1 MRRVTIEPAGVV
13 APHRGRMAET
23 LDYYYWITSDW
34 AYFGNPRMIEIVRRH
49 GLELNYRPID
59 LAVTYIRTG
68 GLKLQMRSK
77 EQRDYRLVEMRRF
90 REELGMPIN
99 LTLTHPPATGHLPSY
114 FIIAAQSTGHDVYEL
129 NHAMMKAL
137 WVEERDIEDAAT
149 LVDIADN
156 LGLNGSDILQRAML
170 PAAEA
175 TYIRYTNEAIA
186 RGVFGAPFYCFRNE
200 PFWGQDRLAML
211 DATIA
216 RTIALKA

>member
-1 MRRVTIEPAGVV
+1 
-13 APHRGRMAET
+13 MAET

-34 AYFGNPRMIEIVRRH
+34 AYFGNPRMIEIVRRY

-59 LAVTYIRTG
+59 LSTTYIRTG

-77 EQRDYRLVEMRRF
+77 ERRAYRLVEMRRF

-99 LTLTHPPATGHLPSY
+99 LTLKHPPQTGHLPSY
-114 FIIAAQSTGHDVYEL
+114 FIIAAQGMGHDLYEL
-129 NHAMMKAL
+129 NHAVMTAL
-137 WVEERDIEDAAT
+137 WVEDRDIEDEAT
-149 LVDIADN
+149 LVAIADK
-156 LGLNGSDILQRAML
+156 LRLNGSDILRNARL

-175 TYIRYTNEAIA
+175 TYMRYTNEAIE
-186 RGVFGAPFYCFRNE
+186 RGVFGAPFYFFRDE

-216 RTIALKA
+216 RALADPKA